1 MKKLGT
7 LALTLTLTGAMAL
20 PALAAEE
27 PELVIAPADTGYGQT
42 IVLNGE
48 TLDLTGIPGVSGE
61 ELLPLRLLAEADH
74 GSAYWDE
81 ENNESWFTFG
91 DNRITVKFADNSVWL
106 DDQQVKSTAQVA
118 DGITFVEAGVLSM
131 LEGYTVDRNPEL
143 DVNRIDITTPNNDPM
158 VKTAYQ
164 IREES
169 GMAFGMRSDNA
180 EVATLF
186 QLPEDT
192 FEQAI
197 CFTSMNTTPDIM
209 VLAKLADGADETAVK
224 EALEAHRQSQ
234 HDTFSWY
241 LAQNLP
247 KVEDARILVED
258 VLPHRRERRRRR
270 GRLPRLC
277 GGPGLTCPSITSAPP
292 AGGALVFWPA
302 GPYNVAQRRNRLWNL
317 PLPRLRFRPWKPFRT
332 PTAGSWTRFRR
343 PAGPAWGR
351 PSASSSARTA
361 IPSWAVWWTPSLKSC
376 PSMWRH

>member
-158 VKTAYQ
+158 VKAAYQ
-164 IREES
+164 IREDS

-209 VLAKLADGADETAVK
+209 VLAKLA
-224 EALEAHRQSQ
+224 
-234 HDTFSWY
+234 
-241 LAQNLP
+241 
-247 KVEDARILVED
+247 
-258 VLPHRRERRRRR
+258 RRRR
-270 GRLPRLC
+270 
-277 GGPGLTCPSITSAPP
+277 
-292 AGGALVFWPA
+292 
-302 GPYNVAQRRNRLWNL
+302 
-317 PLPRLRFRPWKPFRT
+317 
-332 PTAGSWTRFRR
+332 
-343 PAGPAWGR
+343 
-351 PSASSSARTA
+351 
-361 IPSWAVWWTPSLKSC
+361 
-376 PSMWRH
+376 

>member
-158 VKTAYQ
+158 VKAAYQ
-164 IREES
+164 IREDS

-180 EVATLF
+180 EVTTLF

-197 CFTSMNTTPDIM
+197 
-209 VLAKLADGADETAVK
+209 
-224 EALEAHRQSQ
+224 
-234 HDTFSWY
+234 
-241 LAQNLP
+241 
-247 KVEDARILVED
+247 
-258 VLPHRRERRRRR
+258 
-270 GRLPRLC
+270 
-277 GGPGLTCPSITSAPP
+277 
-292 AGGALVFWPA
+292 
-302 GPYNVAQRRNRLWNL
+302 
-317 PLPRLRFRPWKPFRT
+317 
-332 PTAGSWTRFRR
+332 
-343 PAGPAWGR
+343 
-351 PSASSSARTA
+351 
-361 IPSWAVWWTPSLKSC
+361 
-376 PSMWRH
+376 

>member
-164 IREES
+164 IREDS

-224 EALEAHRQSQ
+224 RHAAVPDLENLGRLIEVHGQIVKQHIPEASARHHAEHDPRQQIVDLLPIPARRNPRGTGRAPTRQPPSGQKGEQIHKPVPVDLHGAKAQGDRADVRIGQ
-234 HDTFSWY
+234 HDQVRS
-241 LAQNLP
+241 P
-247 KVEDARILVED
+247 EDSRRSNVPVRPPDLCTSRTSRI
-258 VLPHRRERRRRR
+258 
-270 GRLPRLC
+270 
-277 GGPGLTCPSITSAPP
+277 TIS
-292 AGGALVFWPA
+292 F
-302 GPYNVAQRRNRLWNL
+302 
-317 PLPRLRFRPWKPFRT
+317 
-332 PTAGSWTRFRR
+332 
-343 PAGPAWGR
+343 
-351 PSASSSARTA
+351 
-361 IPSWAVWWTPSLKSC
+361 
-376 PSMWRH
+376 

>member
-164 IREES
+164 IREDS

-247 KVEDARILVED
+247 KVENAKTVTSGDYLLFVIGEDPDAAVEAF
-258 VLPHRRERRRRR
+258 E
-270 GRLPRLC
+270 
-277 GGPGLTCPSITSAPP
+277 
-292 AGGALVFWPA
+292 AGVAALA
-302 GPYNVAQRRNRLWNL
+302 E
-317 PLPRLRFRPWKPFRT
+317 
-332 PTAGSWTRFRR
+332 
-343 PAGPAWGR
+343 
-351 PSASSSARTA
+351 
-361 IPSWAVWWTPSLKSC
+361 
-376 PSMWRH
+376 